1 MSTKET
7 IAKVLELLNDGE
19 WHMLEEIQQKARMD
33 KNQIQRITEFLKE
46 YNFIA
51 MDETKKKVK
60 LDKIVQK
67 FFTQTATS

>member
-1 MSTKET
+1 
-7 IAKVLELLNDGE
+7 
-19 WHMLEEIQQKARMD
+19 MLEELQQKAKMD

-60 LDKIVQK
+60 LDKIFQK

>member
-1 MSTKET
+1 
-7 IAKVLELLNDGE
+7 
-19 WHMLEEIQQKARMD
+19 MLEEIQQKARMD